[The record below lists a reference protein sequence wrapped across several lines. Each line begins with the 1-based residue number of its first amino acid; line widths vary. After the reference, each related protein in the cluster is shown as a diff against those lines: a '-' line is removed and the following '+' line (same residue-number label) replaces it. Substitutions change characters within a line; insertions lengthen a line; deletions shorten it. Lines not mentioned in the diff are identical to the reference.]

1 MKILVTGATGFL
13 GGAVVDRLL
22 AHGERDLRVTARV
35 GARRDRLEAAAARH
49 PDARIEYVTTNLAV
63 RREAAAAVKD
73 VDLVYHLAAS
83 MRGAPADMFLNTVV
97 ATKYLMES
105 LASTPSVRVILCSS
119 FGVYGAAGL
128 PRGSVI
134 DENSPLEPH
143 PERRDVYSHAKLRQ
157 ERLCRELAEKQGTP
171 LVVMRPGVIYGE
183 GGSALSSRVG
193 LNLFGVFLA
202 LGGKNLLPL
211 SYVENCA
218 DAIVQAGHAPSAIGQ
233 TYNVHDDDL
242 PTCRAFLAE
251 YRKQVVPLRAVP
263 LPYPALRLLSRGI
276 EAYHRWSKGQL
287 PAILTPYKVA
297 ALWGG
302 NLFDNSKLKGLG
314 WRQSVPTEEGMRRTF
329 LWLRAKSS

>member
-22 AHGERDLRVTARV
+22 ALGERDLRVTARV
-35 GARRDRLEAAAARH
+35 GARRDRIEDAAARH

-73 VDLVYHLAAS
+73 VDVVCHLAAS

-97 ATKYLMES
+97 ATKHLMES
-105 LASTPSVRVILCSS
+105 LAGTPSVRVILCSS
-119 FGVYGAAGL
+119 FGVYGAAGI

-134 DENSPLEPH
+134 DENTPLEPH

-157 ERLCRELAEKQGTP
+157 ECVCRELAERQGTP
-171 LVVMRPGVIYGE
+171 LVVLRPGVIYGE

-202 LGGKNLLPL
+202 LGGRNLLPL

-218 DAIVQAGHAPSAIGQ
+218 DAIVRAGHAESAIGQ

-251 YRKQVVPLRAVP
+251 YRKQVAPLRTVP

-302 NLFDNSKLKGLG
+302 NRFDNGKLKSLG
-314 WRQSVPTEEGMRRTF
+314 WRQTISTEEGMRRTF
-329 LWLRAKSS
+329 LWLRSKSR